1 MKDPYEVLGISR
13 GASEEEIKKAY
24 RELAK
29 KYHPDNYVNSPLADL
44 AAEKMKEINEA
55 YDTVMKGVQSGG
67 FGTNGSE
74 STGSFDFVEIRN
86 LINERNFYEA
96 DVRLNSVPSERRNAE
111 WHYLKGCVFVGR
123 GWYFEASKFFE
134 TACRLDPNNEEY
146 RNAFNNINQSS
157 ENLNKR
163 DPSGTACSICQGLL
177 CADCCCECCGGDLI
191 RCC

>member
-67 FGTNGSE
+67 FGTDGSE

-163 DPSGTACSICQGLL
+163 DPSGSACTICQGLL

>member
-163 DPSGTACSICQGLL
+163 DSSGTAWTICQGLL

>member
-157 ENLNKR
+157 ENLNRR
-163 DPSGTACSICQGLL
+163 DSSGTACTICQGLL

>member
-55 YDTVMKGVQSGG
+55 YDTVMKDVQSGG

-163 DPSGTACSICQGLL
+163 DSSGTACTICQGLL

>member
-13 GASEEEIKKAY
+13 DASEEEIKKAY

-163 DPSGTACSICQGLL
+163 DSSGTACTICQGLL

>member
-13 GASEEEIKKAY
+13 DASEEEIKKAY

-163 DPSGTACSICQGLL
+163 DPSGTACTICQGLL

>member
-163 DPSGTACSICQGLL
+163 DSSGTACTICQGLL